1 MSSPINRFCC
11 KQFASI
17 DLQPPYRVANSSHHG
32 FVCAST
38 HLNGVSRE
46 KGSSPAKIFN
56 LLFYNQAGISE
67 QVTVDDSSHQIT
79 LLLLDWSKGDEYALE
94 QLMPLVYEELRR
106 MARNYMRRQPSGHTF
121 QTTELIHEAYLKIA
135 GGEERH
141 WQSRN
146 HFFGVAAKAM
156 RHILVDYA
164 RSKNNQKRGGWQE
177 RVTLQENMRV
187 TNQSSE
193 EVVALDEALN
203 RLAILDDRKVRVVE
217 MKFFAGLKV
226 AEIADVLKVSPE
238 TVKRDWSF
246 AQTWLLRELEK

>member
-1 MSSPINRFCC
+1 MTPEN
-11 KQFASI
+11 
-17 DLQPPYRVANSSHHG
+17 
-32 FVCAST
+32 
-38 HLNGVSRE
+38 
-46 KGSSPAKIFN
+46 
-56 LLFYNQAGISE
+56 
-67 QVTVDDSSHQIT
+67 SSHQIS
-79 LLLLDWSKGDEYALE
+79 LLLIDWSKGDEYALE
-94 QLMPLVYEELRR
+94 QLMPLVYHELRL
-106 MARNYMRRQPSGHTF
+106 MARRHMRRQPSGHTF
-121 QTTELIHEAYLKIA
+121 QTTDLIHETYLKIA

-193 EVVALDEALN
+193 DIVALDDALN
-203 RLAILDDRKVRVVE
+203 RLAALDERKVRVVE

-226 AEIADVLKVSPE
+226 AEIANVLKVSPE

-246 AQTWLLRELEK
+246 AQSWLLRELQ